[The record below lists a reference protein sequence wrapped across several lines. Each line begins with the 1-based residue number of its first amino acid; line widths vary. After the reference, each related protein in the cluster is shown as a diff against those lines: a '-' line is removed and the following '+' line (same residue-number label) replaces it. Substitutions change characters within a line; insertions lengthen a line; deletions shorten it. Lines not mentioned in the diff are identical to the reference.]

1 MAITN
6 GLRLAL
12 TFCGFIRYV
21 LPQVLTHH
29 VDSSKLVLTGY
40 LTTLRRQHDSYLAR
54 CRTQIV
60 ITGRRGEY
68 LLRRAKYEIINQI
81 SPPKSRLL
89 QMPQEVRD
97 HIYRWVHTPQIDGH
111 PQVVLNLLLVNKQI
125 YHEVKPLIDTIE
137 HTITIGDLERFKAGT
152 IEYMGTPQTI
162 RVEGRLEWHMA
173 SLKHLVLNLKIC
185 GIAGMTPDCF
195 DVWVGHNSK
204 EQWRNLR
211 RLIGIWPDIRAVP
224 LESVRLDVAISEG
237 ATTERKKYRADLI
250 RVIRNFKRTKVWA
263 ETADGDCS
271 THRGN
276 RSLLLPLVK
285 AFNQGRRYWDTESD
299 IDNNLIVRYDTHILS
314 TRAIVVDKDDDE
326 KSEEEKIEEVRL
338 KWSVQ
343 PVEDTSRSDNSV
355 WPEWTGKEEAYICEK
370 MIRREREHDREWVC
384 GECLAVFDKPRELKA
399 HIARGK
405 GRA

>member
-1 MAITN
+1 
-6 GLRLAL
+6 
-12 TFCGFIRYV
+12 
-21 LPQVLTHH
+21 
-29 VDSSKLVLTGY
+29 
-40 LTTLRRQHDSYLAR
+40 
-54 CRTQIV
+54 
-60 ITGRRGEY
+60 
-68 LLRRAKYEIINQI
+68 
-81 SPPKSRLL
+81 
-89 QMPQEVRD
+89 MPREVRD
-97 HIYRWVHTPQIDGH
+97 HIYRWVHTPHIDGH
-111 PQVVLNLLLVNKQI
+111 PQVVLNLLLINRQI
-125 YHEVKPLIDTIE
+125 YHEVKPLVDTIE

-152 IEYMGTPQTI
+152 IEYVGTPQTI

-204 EQWRNLR
+204 EQWRSLR

-314 TRAIVVDKDDDE
+314 TKAIVVDKDDDE

-370 MIRREREHDREWVC
+370 MIRREREHDREWEC